1 LKKIIETAMH
11 RVVSK
16 SEKKR
21 RAKSIEKL
29 VLELFELSPNDLGS
43 LPCETTFREEIA
55 AGKGL
60 GGGARKRQAKYLAKV
75 LRQEAKLEQEL
86 LTFLQKRKGSKLKE
100 VGEFHELERLR
111 ASIINDAIAMHGK
124 QTVTGRVRQPHRS
137 TANVETCEAIE
148 EAVQQFPEL
157 NPDELRKTAL
167 MYARTRKPLYN
178 RELFRMLK
186 SALERRKFAENG

>member
-1 LKKIIETAMH
+1 
-11 RVVSK
+11 
-16 SEKKR
+16 
-21 RAKSIEKL
+21 
-29 VLELFELSPNDLGS
+29 
-43 LPCETTFREEIA
+43 
-55 AGKGL
+55 
-60 GGGARKRQAKYLAKV
+60 
-75 LRQEAKLEQEL
+75 
-86 LTFLQKRKGSKLKE
+86 
-100 VGEFHELERLR
+100 LERLR

-167 MYARTRKPLYN
+167 MYAMTRKPLYN